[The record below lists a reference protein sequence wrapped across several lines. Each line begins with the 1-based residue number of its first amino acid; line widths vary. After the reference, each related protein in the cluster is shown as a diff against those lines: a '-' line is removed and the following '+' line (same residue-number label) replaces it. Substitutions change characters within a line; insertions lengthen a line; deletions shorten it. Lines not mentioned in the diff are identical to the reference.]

1 MTDSF
6 EDLIGFSP
14 PLQPVSDIDSRDNNV
29 QKKNVDISDNVIVS
43 TANSKEENQDKP
55 RDDEILLGIA
65 ISNIDKLFR
74 DQLGDC
80 YASVL
85 VKDHYETISLKSDRF
100 KRYLSKLFY
109 DHLGKKAKSELINNV
124 LNLLQAKAE
133 FGENQYKLSL
143 RVAEHDGDFYYDL
156 TNEKHQAIKIAKEGH
171 WEIIDKTPVPLFK
184 RYNQTSQDLPAVEY
198 LQSLPTELQQKDPL
212 DYFISNLT
220 NIKDNETKLIIKVVL
235 ISWFIPEIPHISLI
249 VHGSEGSAKS
259 TFLLLVKEIVDPA
272 KPTLLTL
279 HENRSEFIQQL
290 AHNYLAAYDNLKY
303 NPKWLPD
310 EACKAITGVG
320 QTKRSLYTDDD
331 DKVFEYKHC
340 LMFNGINAAFSEP
353 DILNRSLLVEQ
364 LQIEEEN
371 RKTEQDILKIF
382 YKIRPHILKYIF
394 DVLAKAITVKNK
406 IKISRLPRMADSAI
420 WGEAISLSRGYRDG
434 EFIKAYRENI
444 GFQNN
449 EVIDST
455 PLAYAI
461 KILVEKQKNIVYTTN
476 STEHIPA
483 SLFEGSPISL
493 LIGLKRIALE
503 EQIDIN
509 QRDWPKDT
517 RWLTRRI
524 KTIRSSLQ
532 KSLGIKVII
541 GRDEKNN
548 SLIKIER
555 NDSNDSMASK
565 MTPEV
570 ELLSLDSNS
579 MTPDSGDLTPENSA
593 NPSAES
599 VNSGVNGV
607 TGDKQDLMIVRDIAS
622 NIHNEVIMSK
632 ENTVSSS
639 CPNSVELTYPQQDE
653 LVPCTAEPHAENIK
667 IDESYYECY
676 YCDNFP
682 SSLSKNRVEY
692 EKHVIQIPPGTLA
705 YPSKADLNKNNIPQK
720 GKVWEL

>member
-6 EDLIGFSP
+6 EDFIGFSP
-14 PLQPVSDIDSRDNNV
+14 PSQPVSDIDSKDNNV

-80 YASVL
+80 YASTL
-85 VKDHYETISLKSDRF
+85 VKDHFETISLKSDRF

-109 DHLGKKAKSELINNV
+109 DHLGKIAKSELINNV

-171 WEIIDKTPVPLFK
+171 WEIKDKSPVPLFK
-184 RYNQTSQDLPAVEY
+184 RYNQISQVLPAVDY
-198 LQSLPTELQQKDPL
+198 SQSLPIELQQKDPL

-235 ISWFIPEIPHISLI
+235 ISWFIPEIPHIGLI

-272 KPTLLTL
+272 KPNLLTIPD
-279 HENRSEFIQQL
+279 NKSEFIQQL
-290 AHNYLAAYDNLKY
+290 AHNYVAAFDNLRY
-303 NPKWLPD
+303 NPKWLSD
-310 EACKAITGVG
+310 ESCRAITGIG

-331 DKVFEYKHC
+331 EKVFEYKHC
-340 LMFNGINAAFSEP
+340 LMFNGINVAFSEP
-353 DILNRSLLVEQ
+353 DFLNRSLLVEQ

-420 WGEAISLSRGYRDG
+420 WGEAISLSMGYRDG

-444 GFQNN
+444 GFQHN

-461 KILVEKQKNIVYTTN
+461 KILVEKQKDIVNTTN
-476 STEHIPA
+476 STQHIPA
-483 SLFEGSPISL
+483 TLFEGSPISL
-493 LIGLKRIALE
+493 LVELKKIALE
-503 EQIDIN
+503 EQIDTN

-532 KSLGIKVII
+532 KSLGVKITI

-548 SLIKIER
+548 SLIKIGR
-555 NDSNDSMASK
+555 NDSNDSIVNE
-565 MTPEV
+565 MTPV
-570 ELLSLDSNS
+570 SD
-579 MTPDSGDLTPENSA
+579 DLTPENSA
-593 NPSAES
+593 NESTES
-599 VNSGVNGV
+599 VNSGV
-607 TGDKQDLMIVRDIAS
+607 TGDIGDKPDLMIVRDFACTI
-622 NIHNEVIMSK
+622 NNKGITSK
-632 ENTVSSS
+632 ENTISSPS
-639 CPNSVELTYPQQDE
+639 ANLVELSYPQQDD
-653 LVPCTAEPHAENIK
+653 LVPCAANPHAEDTK
-667 IDESYYECY
+667 VDKSYYECY

-692 EKHVIQIPPGTLA
+692 EKHVIQTHTGALA

-720 GKVWEL
+720 GKAWEL